1 MRLNPPKLGPK
12 PEDLDWGL
20 SKEVGGT
27 REELLVQGHKPV
39 NTRNMAVTTREVTE
53 KVCLRAIYSDGITAR
68 TRKNGKASNR
78 TTGYHVVFRFDV
90 TPHSMAMAFV
100 IWEELQYGGSMREYE
115 L

>member
-1 MRLNPPKLGPK
+1 M
-12 PEDLDWGL
+12 
-20 SKEVGGT
+20 
-27 REELLVQGHKPV
+27 QGHKPV